1 MIFTKMAKI
10 LVLATA
16 LALAGS
22 SAFAVTA
29 AEGAANLIKVGSD
42 PILFNLKD
50 IKGNDMVLQD
60 QLGKKAILLVF
71 WSLFCGPC
79 QEELP
84 LVDKLG
90 KKYKEQGFN
99 VWTVN
104 LDGPQRGKAVD
115 KFLTKNG
122 YAFDVLWEKIEGT
135 SYITADAYGIAGT
148 PSVVMVGKNGKV
160 TYAHVGNATEQ
171 DLEAAINE
179 AIK

>member
-79 QEELP
+79 QE
-84 LVDKLG
+84 
-90 KKYKEQGFN
+90 
-99 VWTVN
+99 
-104 LDGPQRGKAVD
+104 
-115 KFLTKNG
+115 
-122 YAFDVLWEKIEGT
+122 
-135 SYITADAYGIAGT
+135 
-148 PSVVMVGKNGKV
+148 
-160 TYAHVGNATEQ
+160 
-171 DLEAAINE
+171 
-179 AIK
+179 